1 MATKV
6 LLPVDGLRNSVA
18 AEDYALELTQKMS
31 LEVTLLNVFRDK
43 NIKDHGL
50 NQDLQESIREA
61 HKKTVDKVLTEVE
74 KRFQQKG
81 VPVEKAI
88 LSGDPGEIIC
98 RYAREKEFD
107 MIIIAASGFTEFQD
121 WFMGSVTN
129 YVLYRCSCPVMLIK
143 PYQAGENK

>member
-50 NQDLQESIREA
+50 NQALQESIREA
-61 HKKTVDKVLTEVE
+61 HKKTIDKVLNDVGLKFE
-74 KRFQQKG
+74 QKG
-81 VPVEKAI
+81 VPIAKVV

-129 YVLYRCSCPVMLIK
+129 YVLYRCGCPVTLVK
-143 PYQAGENK
+143 PYQPGVNK

>member
-18 AEDYALELTQKMS
+18 AEDYTLELTQKMS

-50 NQDLQESIREA
+50 NPDLQQSIREA
-61 HKKTVDKVLTEVE
+61 HKKTIDKVLNDVGQKFQE
-74 KRFQQKG
+74 KG
-81 VPVEKAI
+81 IPVEKI
-88 LSGDPGEIIC
+88 VLSGDPGELIC
-98 RYAREKEFD
+98 RYAKENEYD

-129 YVLYRCSCPVMLIK
+129 YVLYRCSCPVILVK
-143 PYQAGENK
+143 PYPPGINK

>member
-18 AEDYALELTQKMS
+18 AEDYALELSGKMP
-31 LEVTLLNVFRDK
+31 LEITLLNIFKDK

-50 NQDLQESIREA
+50 NPDLQASIREA
-61 HKKTVDKVLTEVE
+61 HKKTVSKVLDEVE
-74 KRFQQKG
+74 QKFQKNG
-81 VPVEKAI
+81 YPVEKII
-88 LSGDPGEIIC
+88 LSGEPGELIC
-98 RYAREKEFD
+98 RYAKEKEFD

-143 PYQAGENK
+143 PYPPSKKA